1 MRINALKATAVS
13 GGAESTS
20 GLWIL
25 LHENTKAKNDLNDAI
40 PLRELLVGTSRT
52 PEGTFWS
59 GAWGGGG

>member
-25 LHENTKAKNDLNDAI
+25 LHESTKANNDLNDAI
-40 PLRELLVGTSRT
+40 PLRELLVGTSRSEKEHFGA
-52 PEGTFWS
+52 EG
-59 GAWGGGG
+59 